1 VGLMPPGLRNLV
13 VAAAGALAL
22 SVGVVA
28 TVNGALIGVVLALGG
43 VLLLAWSVWT
53 LRPRA

>member
-1 VGLMPPGLRNLV
+1 LPPGLRNLV
-13 VAAAGALAL
+13 VAGTGALAL

-28 TVNGALIGVVLALGG
+28 LVNGALIGIVLGLGG

-53 LRPRA
+53 LRPRR